1 MPREYQQKALMY
13 GIIIALVLRF
23 VFIALGA
30 VLISQFSW
38 IFYLFGAFL
47 IYTAINQVRE
57 AISKKDEE
65 EDEEYHEN
73 TFTSW
78 VRKLVPTT
86 EGFVGNRLVI
96 SHGGRLM
103 ITPLLLVIIA
113 LGSAD
118 LMFAFDS
125 IPAIFGLT
133 QEPYL
138 VMAANAFSLLG
149 LRQLFFL
156 IDGLLERLIYL
167 SYGLAVIL
175 SFIGFKLINHA
186 LHENDLSFLNSGKP
200 IEVVPEPSNLLSLA
214 VIVVTLV
221 VTAVASLLAT
231 RAMQRKQGPLSQAV
245 SAESGRRH
253 IPEAD

>member
-1 MPREYQQKALMY
+1 MY

-38 IFYLFGAFL
+38 VFYLFGAFL

-57 AISKKDEE
+57 GAHKKDEG

-73 TFTSW
+73 TFTAW

-138 VMAANAFSLLG
+138 VMAANAFSLL
-149 LRQLFFL
+149 
-156 IDGLLERLIYL
+156 
-167 SYGLAVIL
+167 AC
-175 SFIGFKLINHA
+175 
-186 LHENDLSFLNSGKP
+186 
-200 IEVVPEPSNLLSLA
+200 
-214 VIVVTLV
+214 
-221 VTAVASLLAT
+221 ASC
-231 RAMQRKQGPLSQAV
+231 S
-245 SAESGRRH
+245 S
-253 IPEAD
+253 

>member
-1 MPREYQQKALMY
+1 
-13 GIIIALVLRF
+13 
-23 VFIALGA
+23 
-30 VLISQFSW
+30 
-38 IFYLFGAFL
+38 
-47 IYTAINQVRE
+47 
-57 AISKKDEE
+57 
-65 EDEEYHEN
+65 
-73 TFTSW
+73 
-78 VRKLVPTT
+78 
-86 EGFVGNRLVI
+86 
-96 SHGGRLM
+96 M

-186 LHENDLSFLNSGKP
+186 LHENDLPFLNSGKP
-200 IEVVPEPSNLLSLA
+200 IEIVPEPSNLLSLA

-245 SAESGRRH
+245 SAESARRH